1 MANFKLAA
9 DGQSIPHV
17 IELNDV
23 YDVAELDLGYI
34 INEEQAKQVLINICA
49 KYPDT
54 TNVDSNVIA
63 VEVKG
68 VVNA

>member
-1 MANFKLAA
+1 MANFKLAD

-23 YDVAELDLGYI
+23 YDVAELDLGYT
-34 INEEQAKQVLINICA
+34 INEEQAKQLLVNICA
-49 KYPDT
+49 KYSDT

-63 VEVKG
+63 LEVKG